1 MRETFNPN
9 TPDVDDVR
17 YVSSTIAMLITHS
30 FHALDTSPT
39 VQQYSPASGL
49 FSACLTGSWQRQRDP
64 MMALSVWPVVAGEV
78 IEDTK
83 GRLSE

>member
-1 MRETFNPN
+1 MTETFNPN

-17 YVSSTIAMLITHS
+17 YVSSTIAMLIAHS
-30 FHALDTSPT
+30 FPALDTSPT
-39 VQQYSPASGL
+39 VHQYSPAFGL
-49 FSACLTGSWQRQRDP
+49 FSACLTGSWQRQRGP
-64 MMALSVWPVVAGEV
+64 MMALSVWPVAVGEA